1 TYTPGANISYNGW
14 TVQIAGAPAS
24 GDSFAVS
31 PNTGSGTIS
40 APTVNT
46 PPPPNAN
53 LQQPVTITFTS
64 PTTFDVSGTGTGN
77 PTGVTY
83 TPGANINY
91 NGWTAQIT
99 GTPASGDS
107 FAVSSNIGGVG
118 DSRNALLLGALQ
130 TSNTL
135 AGGTTTYQG
144 AYSQLVS
151 SVGNKTNELN
161 VSSSASNNLLTGLVQ
176 AQQSESGVNLDE
188 EGSNLLRYQQAY
200 QAAGKVMQIASQLF
214 STLLTLGN

>member
-1 TYTPGANISYNGW
+1 MNS
-14 TVQIAGAPAS
+14 
-24 GDSFAVS
+24 
-31 PNTGSGTIS
+31 
-40 APTVNT
+40 

-64 PTTFDVSGTGTGN
+64 PTTYDVSGTGTGN
-77 PTGVTY
+77 PTGVSY
-83 TPGANINY
+83 TPGADITY
-91 NGWTAQIT
+91 NGWTTQIAGAPVT
-99 GTPASGDS
+99 GDVFSITP
-107 FAVSSNIGGVG
+107 NTGGVG
-118 DSRNALLLGALQ
+118 DNRNALLLGALQ

-161 VSSSASNNLLTGLVQ
+161 VSSTASGNLLTSMVQ
-176 AQQSESGVNLDE
+176 AQQSVSGVNLDE
-188 EGSNLLRYQQAY
+188 EATNLLRYQQAY

-214 STLLTLGN
+214 NTLLTLGN